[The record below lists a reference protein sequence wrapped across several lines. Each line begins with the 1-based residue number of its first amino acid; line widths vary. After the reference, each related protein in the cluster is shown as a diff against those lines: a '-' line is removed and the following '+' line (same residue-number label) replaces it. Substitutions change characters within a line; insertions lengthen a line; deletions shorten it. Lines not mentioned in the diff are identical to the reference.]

1 MHWIRCRVR
10 HRTLVHLNMRQG
22 QRFLIVLAAVATVAY
37 AGSARA
43 DWVWGTGYLWNMST
57 PFSVTVT
64 SHTDAGWT
72 QMLSQSSAD
81 WSKSGLVNVN
91 VGSSG
96 KIDLYDGY
104 YGASEP
110 CAWTQYWQHGGHI
123 AHDAIYLNET
133 CLAGWSDYWK
143 QYAVCQEL
151 AHALGLPDHDTT
163 PTSPSCMAPGMP
175 ATTPSADDF
184 AELALLY
191 GTTSSTRTKGGGKGG
206 TALSGGP
213 DLTTTSTGSTNTTA
227 SGGGVQQNPD
237 RGRGVSGSDATHAGD
252 EHPAHR

>member
-1 MHWIRCRVR
+1 MLWIRRLRSILAPAGRITWSQRV
-10 HRTLVHLNMRQG
+10 VV
-22 QRFLIVLAAVATVAY
+22 ILAIATAT
-37 AGSARA
+37 AFAATARA

-72 QMLSQSSAD
+72 KMLEQSAAD
-81 WSKSGLVNVN
+81 WSRSGIVSVS

-104 YGASEP
+104 YGNSEP

-163 PTSPSCMAPGMP
+163 PTAPSCMAPGMP
-175 ATTPSADDF
+175 ATRQAPTTLPSSGCFTGRRRPRRRAVGR
-184 AELALLY
+184 AGLL
-191 GTTSSTRTKGGGKGG
+191 
-206 TALSGGP
+206 
-213 DLTTTSTGSTNTTA
+213 
-227 SGGGVQQNPD
+227 
-237 RGRGVSGSDATHAGD
+237 
-252 EHPAHR
+252 

>member
-1 MHWIRCRVR
+1 MLWIRRLRSILAPAGRITWSQRV
-10 HRTLVHLNMRQG
+10 VV
-22 QRFLIVLAAVATVAY
+22 ILAIATAT
-37 AGSARA
+37 AFAATARA
-43 DWVWGTGYLWNMST
+43 DWVWSTGYLWNMST

-72 QMLSQSSAD
+72 KMLEQSAAD
-81 WSKSGLVNVN
+81 WSRSGIVSVS

-104 YGASEP
+104 YGNSEP

-163 PTSPSCMAPGMP
+163 PTAPSCMAPGMP
-175 ATTPSADDF
+175 ATTPSTDDF
-184 AELALLY
+184 AELGLLY
-191 GTTSSTRTKGGGKGG
+191 GTTSTKTKGGGKGG
-206 TALSGGP
+206 TALAGGP
-213 DLTTTSTGSTNTTA
+213 DPTTASTSSPTTSTGDGRDQENPGSRGA
-227 SGGGVQQNPD
+227 SGSTRIRPD
-237 RGRGVSGSDATHAGD
+237 NER
-252 EHPAHR
+252 PARR

>member
-1 MHWIRCRVR
+1 
-10 HRTLVHLNMRQG
+10 MRQG

-72 QMLSQSSAD
+72 QMLAQSAAD
-81 WSKSGLVNVN
+81 WSKSGVITVS
-91 VGSSG
+91 VGDSG

-104 YGASEP
+104 YGSSEP

-123 AHDAIYLNET
+123 AHDAVYLNET

-151 AHALGLPDHDTT
+151 GHALGLPDHNTT
-163 PTSPSCMAPGMP
+163 PTTASCTAPSMP
-175 ATTPSADDF
+175 ATTPGTDDF

-191 GTTSSTRTKGGGKGG
+191 GTASTSTKSKGGGKGS
-206 TALSGGP
+206 TALSGGMP
-213 DLTTTSTGSTNTTA
+213 TTDSATDRTTTTADTT
-227 SGGGVQQNPD
+227 SLEGN
-237 RGRGVSGSDATHAGD
+237 SGSAHDGAHRGTGHS
-252 EHPAHR
+252 PAH

>member
-1 MHWIRCRVR
+1 MPWIRCRVR
-10 HRTLVHLNMRQG
+10 RPALLPAHTRRG
-22 QRFLIVLAAVATVAY
+22 QRFLLSLAALAAAVY
-37 AGSARA
+37 AASASA
-43 DWVWGTGYLWNMST
+43 DWVWSTGYLWNMSA

-72 QMLSQSSAD
+72 QMLERSAAD
-81 WSKSGLVNVN
+81 WSMSGVVNVN

-104 YGASEP
+104 YGNSQP

-151 AHALGLPDHDTT
+151 GHALGLPDHNTT
-163 PTSPSCMAPGMP
+163 PTTASCTAPTMP
-175 ATTPSADDF
+175 APTPSTDDF

-191 GTTSSTRTKGGGKGG
+191 GTATSTKTKGGGKGS

-213 DLTTTSTGSTNTTA
+213 SSSGTVDSTSTAATPGPGNGK
-227 SGGGVQQNPD
+227 GGG
-237 RGRGVSGSDATHAGD
+237 GGSGTDHGNGARDKS
-252 EHPAHR
+252 PRR